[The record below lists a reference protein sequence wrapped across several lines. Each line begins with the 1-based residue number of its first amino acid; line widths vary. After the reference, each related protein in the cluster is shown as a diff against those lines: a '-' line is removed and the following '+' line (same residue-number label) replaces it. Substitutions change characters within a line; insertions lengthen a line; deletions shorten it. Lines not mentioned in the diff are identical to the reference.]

1 MNAKKTVGGMVPK
14 KTVGGMV
21 PKKTVGGKTQ
31 KMLGGKRRRN
41 KRKSMKKPKRKSMR
55 KASRPS
61 IRSLM
66 KELKLIKG
74 GSGAATHGVH
84 AYGDMNNQTAGD
96 NMSNFIKVHPPMS
109 SAGMAPPVEM
119 KGGRCG
125 ARNNM

>member
-1 MNAKKTVGGMVPK
+1 
-14 KTVGGMV
+14 
-21 PKKTVGGKTQ
+21 
-31 KMLGGKRRRN
+31 
-41 KRKSMKKPKRKSMR
+41 MKKPKRKSMR

-119 KGGRCG
+119 KGGGGGGGTFNMTFNLSGLTDRTDKRQL
-125 ARNNM
+125 AREIGNMIQQEVARSVGGSTMSRRY

>member
-1 MNAKKTVGGMVPK
+1 
-14 KTVGGMV
+14 
-21 PKKTVGGKTQ
+21 
-31 KMLGGKRRRN
+31 
-41 KRKSMKKPKRKSMR
+41 
-55 KASRPS
+55 
-61 IRSLM
+61 M

-96 NMSNFIKVHPPMS
+96 NMSNVIKVHPPMS

-125 ARNNM
+125 LKNNM

>member
-1 MNAKKTVGGMVPK
+1 
-14 KTVGGMV
+14 
-21 PKKTVGGKTQ
+21 
-31 KMLGGKRRRN
+31 
-41 KRKSMKKPKRKSMR
+41 MR

-96 NMSNFIKVHPPMS
+96 NMSNVIKVHPPMS

-119 KGGRCG
+119 KGGRCA
-125 ARNNM
+125 ARTNM